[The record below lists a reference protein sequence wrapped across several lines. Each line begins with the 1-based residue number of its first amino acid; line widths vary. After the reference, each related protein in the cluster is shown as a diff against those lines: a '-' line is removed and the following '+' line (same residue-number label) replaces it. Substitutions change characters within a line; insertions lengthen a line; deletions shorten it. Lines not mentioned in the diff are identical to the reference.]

1 MKNST
6 LHIYSKILTPKE
18 QEEFGQY
25 LTAMGKTNLALLKFW
40 QIISENTEGPDGH
53 YFEKEQLFHLIF
65 DNKKSY
71 NDLTMRRL
79 MSNLTN
85 HIRHFLSYK
94 AFKNSPLEEIYLF
107 KALQNKGVDKL
118 LEKEITDF
126 SLDFDK
132 ENQKDSAYYFNA
144 FLMQKEASILRG
156 RFNRTGDMKLQE
168 MSDAITGFYVSEVL
182 KQACQMLSHQNLTQ
196 QNYNQPFLEPILEK
210 INKGDLSVS
219 PSIKAYFHAYQFLLD
234 ESQVI
239 HFQYLKN
246 IIKEY
251 WTQFSLSDLKELYV
265 LAINFCIKKQNKNED
280 IFVHEALDLYKSG
293 LETSALLEN
302 DKISPF
308 TYINVFRLAMKI
320 EDTVWARQFLD
331 DYKPKLPT
339 SERENYF
346 KYNLARWYFV
356 QNDKNAAMKL
366 LQEVNLK
373 EVLYNLDARQMLLRI
388 YFESKEFLALDS
400 LLESFKT
407 YLMRQ
412 KNVGYHSQSYL
423 NLIKF
428 TKKILKLDNKDKG
441 QIEQLKQQIEATDLV
456 TEKAWL
462 LLQLTIWK

>member
-6 LHIYSKILTPKE
+6 LHIYFKILTLKE
-18 QEEFGQY
+18 QEDFGQY
-25 LTAMGKTNLALLKFW
+25 LTAMGKTNPALVKFW
-40 QIISENTEGPDGH
+40 QLLSENTEHD
-53 YFEKEQLFHLIF
+53 FEKEKLFRLIF
-65 DNKKSY
+65 EDKKSY
-71 NDLTMRRL
+71 DDLTMRRL
-79 MSNLTN
+79 MSNLTY
-85 HIRHFLSYK
+85 HIRSFLSYK
-94 AFKNSPLEEIYLF
+94 EFKNSTLDNIYLF
-107 KALQNKGVDKL
+107 KALQNRGVDKL
-118 LEKEITDF
+118 LEKEIADF
-126 SLDFDK
+126 SHSFEK
-132 ENQKDSAYYFNA
+132 ENQKDNDYYFNA
-144 FLMQKEASILRG
+144 FLLQKEASILRG

-168 MSDAITGFYVSEVL
+168 MSDSITGFYVGEVL

-196 QNYNQPFLEPILEK
+196 QNYQQPFLDGILEK
-210 INKGDLSVS
+210 INQEKLTVS
-219 PSIKAYFHAYQFLLD
+219 PSIKAYFHAYQFLMD
-234 ESQVI
+234 ESQVV
-239 HFQYLKN
+239 HFQSLKN
-246 IIKEY
+246 IIKEH
-251 WTQFSLSDLKELYV
+251 WIFFSMSDLKELYV

-308 TYINVFRLAMKI
+308 TYINVFRLAMKVN
-320 EDTVWARQFLD
+320 DTTWARQFLD
-331 DYKPKLPT
+331 DYKLKLAT

-356 QNDKNAAMKL
+356 QNDNNSAMKL

-462 LLQLTIWK
+462 LLQLAIWK